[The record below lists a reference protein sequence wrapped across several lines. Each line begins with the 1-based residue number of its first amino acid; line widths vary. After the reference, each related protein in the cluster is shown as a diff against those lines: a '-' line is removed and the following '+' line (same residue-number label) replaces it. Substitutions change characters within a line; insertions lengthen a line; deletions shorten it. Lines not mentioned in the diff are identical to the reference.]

1 MDILKEIWEDYKKII
16 LIILGAIF
24 ALIIVLIVFSIIID
38 PVKISFTGDD
48 ATTIATMSDQIKLGA
63 VAKNKANDQFELN
76 WQVSAGNLSTT
87 KGSEVVW
94 QLPSEDGTYTISVS
108 AGNKVKNKTVTVISN
123 KLEEMSLKDNS
134 NISYIDSDSDGLS
147 DSYENNSS
155 KTDSNNKDSDGDTLS
170 DGSEVAL
177 GLNANEKESKD
188 DGVQD
193 DERNLKYNLKYESIG
208 AELLIT
214 GTDNITD
221 TTIDR
226 YNLNTINEISSVISQ
241 VYSVSMQGNVNSA
254 KLTLK
259 YDKGTVTQKGLN
271 EGKLAIYKLDI
282 DNNKYIKQDSSVN
295 SQSCTVSAN
304 ITDSGKFFIADSTK
318 MKEQLS
324 TELMFVIDN
333 SGSMYPSEMVEG
345 SQENDTQFKRVDLSN
360 RIIDKL
366 KGDYKFG
373 AGKFTYDYEELCPL
387 TNDKDKVK
395 EKINSI
401 KSLTEK
407 FTGTYIGN
415 ALEQGL
421 NQFKDSKDNA
431 RKYMILLTD
440 GKDTTGVDGYDE
452 NKFDT
457 AINEACSKNVKVF
470 TIGLGNELDTEKL
483 ESISKKTGGK
493 FYYASNSNVL
503 EDIFE
508 LISADINYGF
518 IDMNKDSN
526 DDYIIYKDN
535 KFLSKK
541 NGMPINNFS
550 SKGNVTGQTYGMSLI
565 SKLYYENKLPN
576 SMSSISVKNS
586 VTGENE
592 YANGYNLQ
600 DDEKNNFFVLSNYEL
615 KNLQFMKNTTNDFMS
630 SSIEK
635 GVLYISKDYRD
646 NLKKYGFVF
655 DYYDSPS
662 SNSGFKEYE
671 VYGFDKDM
679 LKNDNEEDNEE
690 DNDEESASS
699 ELEDSDQQFLNAI
712 YRLDIL
718 KYRDDKLSLE
728 NNPDK
733 TFDYIVKC
741 MDNNEVPLLL
751 LNDNYAVCLQKILI
765 DINNDNHI
773 KLEVYDSNHG
783 STPQYIEVERTRIYN
798 ELDGNNKNKFQYKCK
813 YNNKNVSVSVSIPNI
828 DMNL

>member
-401 KSLTEK
+401 KSLAEK

-452 NKFDT
+452 KKLDT
-457 AINEACSKNVKVF
+457 AINKACSKNVKVF

-493 FYYASNSNVL
+493 YYYASNSNVL

-526 DDYIIYKDN
+526 DDYIIYKDD
-535 KFLSKK
+535 KFLSRKD
-541 NGMPINNFS
+541 GMPISNFL
-550 SKGNVTGQTYGMSLI
+550 SKGNATGQTYGMSLM

-798 ELDGNNKNKFQYKCK
+798 ELDGNDKNKFQYKCK

>member
-304 ITDSGKFFIADSTK
+304 ITDSGKFFIADSTN

-345 SQENDTQFKRVDLSN
+345 SQGNDTQFKRVDLSN

-493 FYYASNSNVL
+493 YYYASNSNVL

-535 KFLSKK
+535 KFLSKR

-576 SMSSISVKNS
+576 SMSGISVKNS

-615 KNLQFMKNTTNDFMS
+615 KDLQFMKNTTNDFMS

-679 LKNDNEEDNEE
+679 LKNDNEEDN
-690 DNDEESASS
+690 DGKSASS

-798 ELDGNNKNKFQYKCK
+798 ELDGNDKNKFQYKCK

-828 DMNL
+828 DVNL

>member
-48 ATTIATMSDQIKLGA
+48 AKTIATMSDQIKLGA

-108 AGNKVKNKTVTVISN
+108 AGNKVKNKAVTVISN

-155 KTDSNNKDSDGDTLS
+155 KTNSNNKDSDGDTLS
-170 DGSEVAL
+170 DGPEVVL
-177 GLNANEKESKD
+177 GLNANEKESKN

-193 DERNLKYNLKYESIG
+193 DERNLKYNLTYGSIG

-259 YDKGTVTQKGLN
+259 YDKETVTQKGLN

-295 SQSCTVSAN
+295 SQSSTVSAN
-304 ITDSGKFFIADSTK
+304 ITDSGKFFIADSTN

-526 DDYIIYKDN
+526 DDCIIYKDN

-541 NGMPINNFS
+541 NGMPISNFS
-550 SKGNVTGQTYGMSLI
+550 SKGNVTGQTYGMSII
-565 SKLYYENKLPN
+565 SKLYYENKLPI
-576 SMSSISVKNS
+576 SMGSISVKNS
-586 VTGENE
+586 ETGENE
-592 YANGYNLQ
+592 YANGYEFQSNDQ
-600 DDEKNNFFVLSNYEL
+600 NYFSVLSNYEL
-615 KNLQFMKNTTNDFMS
+615 KDLQFMKNTTNDFMS
-630 SSIEK
+630 SSVEK
-635 GVLYISKDYRD
+635 GVLYISKGYRD

-679 LKNDNEEDNEE
+679 LKNDED
-690 DNDEESASS
+690 DESASS
-699 ELEDSDQQFLNAI
+699 ELEDIDQQFLNAI

-728 NNPDK
+728 KNPDK
-733 TFDYIVKC
+733 TYDYIVKC

-773 KLEVYDSNHG
+773 KFEVYDSNHG

-798 ELDGNNKNKFQYKCK
+798 ELDGNDKNKFQYKCK

-828 DMNL
+828 DVNL

>member
-282 DNNKYIKQDSSVN
+282 DNNKYIKQDSSIN
-295 SQSCTVSAN
+295 SQSSTVSAN
-304 ITDSGKFFIADSTK
+304 ITDSGKFFIADSTN

-535 KFLSKK
+535 KFLSKR

-600 DDEKNNFFVLSNYEL
+600 DNEKNNFFVLSNYEL
-615 KNLQFMKNTTNDFMS
+615 KDLQFMKNTTNNFMS

-679 LKNDNEEDNEE
+679 LKNDNEEDN
-690 DNDEESASS
+690 DGKSASS

-798 ELDGNNKNKFQYKCK
+798 ELDGNDKNKFQYKCK

-828 DMNL
+828 DVNL

>member
-48 ATTIATMSDQIKLGA
+48 AKTIATMSDQIKLGA

-155 KTDSNNKDSDGDTLS
+155 KTNSNNKDSDGDTLS
-170 DGSEVAL
+170 DGPEVVL
-177 GLNANEKESKD
+177 GLNANEKESKN

-193 DERNLKYNLKYESIG
+193 DERNLKYNLTYGSIG

-295 SQSCTVSAN
+295 SQSSTVSAN
-304 ITDSGKFFIADSTK
+304 ITDSGKFFIADSTN

-526 DDYIIYKDN
+526 DDCIIYKDN

-541 NGMPINNFS
+541 NGMPISNFS
-550 SKGNVTGQTYGMSLI
+550 SKGNVTGQTYGMSII
-565 SKLYYENKLPN
+565 SKLYYENKLPI
-576 SMSSISVKNS
+576 SMGSISVKNS
-586 VTGENE
+586 ETGENE
-592 YANGYNLQ
+592 YANGYEFQSNDQ
-600 DDEKNNFFVLSNYEL
+600 NYFSVLSNYEL
-615 KNLQFMKNTTNDFMS
+615 KDLQFMKNTTNDFMS
-630 SSIEK
+630 SSVEK
-635 GVLYISKDYRD
+635 GVLYISKGYRD

-679 LKNDNEEDNEE
+679 LKNDED
-690 DNDEESASS
+690 DESASS
-699 ELEDSDQQFLNAI
+699 ELEDIDQQFLNAI

-728 NNPDK
+728 KNPDK
-733 TFDYIVKC
+733 TYDYIVKC

-773 KLEVYDSNHG
+773 KFEVYDSNHG

-798 ELDGNNKNKFQYKCK
+798 ELDGNDKNKFQYKCK

-828 DMNL
+828 DVNL

>member
-48 ATTIATMSDQIKLGA
+48 ATTIATMSDHIKLGA

-76 WQVSAGNLSTT
+76 WQVSAGNLNTT

-177 GLNANEKESKD
+177 GLNANKKESKD

-208 AELLIT
+208 AELLIK

-304 ITDSGKFFIADSTK
+304 ITDSGKFFIADSTN

-395 EKINSI
+395 EKINNI
-401 KSLTEK
+401 KSLAEK

-421 NQFKDSKDNA
+421 NQFKDSKYNV

-440 GKDTTGVDGYDE
+440 GKDTTGVGGYDE
-452 NKFDT
+452 KKLDT

-493 FYYASNSNVL
+493 YYYASNSNVL

-526 DDYIIYKDN
+526 DDYIIYKDD
-535 KFLSKK
+535 KFLSRKD
-541 NGMPINNFS
+541 GMPISNFL
-550 SKGNVTGQTYGMSLI
+550 SKGNATGQTYGMSLM

-655 DYYDSPS
+655 DYYNSPS

-679 LKNDNEEDNEE
+679 LKNDNEE

-798 ELDGNNKNKFQYKCK
+798 ELDGNDKNKFQYKCK

-828 DMNL
+828 DVNL

>member
-76 WQVSAGNLSTT
+76 WQVSAGNLS
-87 KGSEVVW
+87 KVVW

-304 ITDSGKFFIADSTK
+304 ITDSGKFFIADSTN

-452 NKFDT
+452 KKFDT

-483 ESISKKTGGK
+483 ESISKMTGGK

-503 EDIFE
+503 ENIFE

-592 YANGYNLQ
+592 YANGYEFQSNDQ
-600 DDEKNNFFVLSNYEL
+600 NYFSVLSNYEL
-615 KNLQFMKNTTNDFMS
+615 KDLQFMDNNTNDFMS

-679 LKNDNEEDNEE
+679 LKNDNEE

-798 ELDGNNKNKFQYKCK
+798 ELDGNDKNKFQYKCK

>member
-48 ATTIATMSDQIKLGA
+48 AKTIATMSDQIKLGA

-155 KTDSNNKDSDGDTLS
+155 KTNSNNKDSDGDTLS
-170 DGSEVAL
+170 DGPEVVL
-177 GLNANEKESKD
+177 GLNANEKESKN

-193 DERNLKYNLKYESIG
+193 DERNLKYNLTYGSIG

-259 YDKGTVTQKGLN
+259 YDKETVTQKGLN

-295 SQSCTVSAN
+295 SQSSTVSAN
-304 ITDSGKFFIADSTK
+304 ITDSGKFFIADSTN

-526 DDYIIYKDN
+526 DDCIIYKDN

-541 NGMPINNFS
+541 NGMPISNFS
-550 SKGNVTGQTYGMSLI
+550 SKGNVTGQTYGMSII
-565 SKLYYENKLPN
+565 SKLYYENKLPI
-576 SMSSISVKNS
+576 SMGSISVKNS
-586 VTGENE
+586 ETGENE
-592 YANGYNLQ
+592 YANGYEFQSNDQ
-600 DDEKNNFFVLSNYEL
+600 NYFSVLSNYEL
-615 KNLQFMKNTTNDFMS
+615 KDLQFMKNTTNDFMS
-630 SSIEK
+630 SSVEK
-635 GVLYISKDYRD
+635 GVLYISKGYRD

-679 LKNDNEEDNEE
+679 LKNDED
-690 DNDEESASS
+690 DESASS
-699 ELEDSDQQFLNAI
+699 ELEDIDQQFLNAI

-728 NNPDK
+728 KNPDK
-733 TFDYIVKC
+733 TYDYIVKC

-773 KLEVYDSNHG
+773 KFEVYDSNHG

-798 ELDGNNKNKFQYKCK
+798 ELDGNDKNKFQYKCK

-828 DMNL
+828 DVNL